1 MRALIVLAL
10 ALSTASAEP
19 LPVLPLVQ
27 VGLWR
32 IPDGGIQP
40 QAVVDKSGRIH
51 LVYFKGLPRAGDLFY
66 VTRDAKASEFS
77 TPLRVNSTSN
87 AIAVGTIRG
96 AQIALGKNGR
106 LHVAWNSADGK
117 QMLYTRLND
126 KRDRFEPER
135 NVMIWT
141 GGLDGGGSVAADEEG
156 KVYVTWHGSA
166 PDNNRGEVGRAV
178 FVAKSQDEGK
188 TFAKEVRAN
197 QTETGACGCCG
208 MKALVSGDRLYML
221 YRAATKVINRDMTL
235 LRLGDTEQVVSKWNL
250 GTCPMSS
257 AALINGRHGVIL
269 AWEME
274 KQIAFA
280 DGNHVTSPPETAK
293 RKHPSLAEN
302 DSGTILLAW
311 AENTG
316 WERGGSLAWQLFKD
330 NKPIEQIQRAEGIPV
345 WSMPAAVA
353 VGEQFYIIY

>member
-1 MRALIVLAL
+1 MRNLIAL
-10 ALSTASAEP
+10 ALTLGTASADVA
-19 LPVLPLVQ
+19 LL
-27 VGLWR
+27 R
-32 IPDGGIQP
+32 TPDGGIQP

-66 VTRDAKASEFS
+66 VTKDAEASDFS
-77 TPLRVNSTSN
+77 KPLRVNSSSN

-96 AQIALGKNGR
+96 AQIALGENGR
-106 LHVAWNSADGK
+106 IHVAWNSASGK
-117 QMLYTRLND
+117 EMLYTRLND

-135 NVMIWT
+135 NVMTWT
-141 GGLDGGGSVAADEEG
+141 GGLDGGGSVAADEKG
-156 KVYVTWHGSA
+156 TVYVTWHGSA

-221 YRAATKVINRDMTL
+221 YRAATKMINRDMTL
-235 LRLGDTEQVVSKWNL
+235 LTSDGTERIVSKWNL
-250 GTCPMSS
+250 GSCPMSS
-257 AALINGRHGVIL
+257 AALINGRNGVIA

-274 KQIAFA
+274 RQIAFA
-280 DGNHVTSPPETAK
+280 DGDYVISPPESGK

-302 DSGTILLAW
+302 ASGTILLAW
-311 AENTG
+311 AENAG
-316 WERGGSLAWQLFKD
+316 WERGGSLAWQRFKD
-330 NKPIEQIQRAEGIPV
+330 DKPIEETGRAQGIPV